1 MIFVWK
7 KARFEI
13 KRSSHTYAG
22 RTWTWTERFHI
33 ERSSKLS
40 DDGVSIRSKTKKFTI
55 DCTMPDKRNKHRIT
69 SHNKLLALGFVIA
82 AVLLSF
88 AATSEA
94 FLVPSQHFSSVPVA
108 FEAPFS
114 SMALTM
120 ASEATQIEFDSFLS
134 SIQFRPAAAEDIPR
148 CFEIESASY
157 PSDEAATM
165 ESLVNRQKYACDYF
179 LLCTNNNG
187 QDILGFICAT
197 RCHEFTEES
206 MSALH
211 DPTGPLLAVHS
222 VVIDE
227 NYRRKGLATK
237 LMNQYVQK
245 ILEHERDNQSATDTV
260 PIASI
265 VLLAKQHLLGFY
277 VRCGYKVNRP
287 SPIVHGKELWYDLEM
302 ELEQASAIRT
312 NLLPRE
318 SWFCKTETFKSSLTF
333 PEIKPHLDA
342 HTKWVQDL
350 RESGETCIVS
360 GYRVDSDGKPGGGG
374 LMFLAAKSYQE
385 AYDLVAENDPL
396 IVNGCVDWELNGWNG
411 QVGGIRVE

>member
-7 KARFEI
+7 KTRFEKNVHI
-13 KRSSHTYAG
+13 RTLDG
-22 RTWTWTERFHI
+22 RGLGWKDSI
-33 ERSSKLS
+33 SKRSSKLS
-40 DDGVSIRSKTKKFTI
+40 DDGVSIRSNTKAFAI
-55 DCTMPDKRNKHRIT
+55 DCTMPVTRNKHRIT
-69 SHNKLLALGFVIA
+69 SLDKLLALGFLIA
-82 AVLLSF
+82 AALLSF
-88 AATSEA
+88 AETSEA
-94 FLVPSQHFSSVPVA
+94 FLVPSQHFRSEPAA

-120 ASEATQIEFDSFLS
+120 ASEATQTEST

-165 ESLVNRQKYACDYF
+165 ESLVNRQKYAGEYF

-245 ILEHERDNQSATDTV
+245 VLEQEQDNQSATDTV

-277 VRCGYKVNRP
+277 VRCGYKVNQP

-302 ELEQASAIRT
+302 ELEQPSAIRT
-312 NLLPRE
+312 NLLPGE

-396 IVNGCVDWELNGWNG
+396 IVNGCVDWELNGWNS

>member
-1 MIFVWK
+1 M
-7 KARFEI
+7 
-13 KRSSHTYAG
+13 
-22 RTWTWTERFHI
+22 
-33 ERSSKLS
+33 S
-40 DDGVSIRSKTKKFTI
+40 DTI
-55 DCTMPDKRNKHRIT
+55 NKHRTI
-69 SHNKLLALGFVIA
+69 HNKLLLFGFLIGA
-82 AVLLSF
+82 ALLSF

-94 FLVPSQHFSSVPVA
+94 FLVPSRHCGSSPTA
-108 FEAPFS
+108 FEDPFS
-114 SMALTM
+114 SMKLPM
-120 ASEATQIEFDSFLS
+120 ASEATQIESEPLLP

-165 ESLVNRQKYACDYF
+165 ESLVNRQKYAGDYF
-179 LLCTNNNG
+179 LLCTKDNG
-187 QDILGFICAT
+187 QQILGFICAT

-227 NYRRKGLATK
+227 DYRRKGLATE
-237 LMNQYVQK
+237 LMNQYIQRVLKQ
-245 ILEHERDNQSATDTV
+245 EQENQSATETV

-302 ELEQASAIRT
+302 ELERSPAIRT
-312 NLLPRE
+312 DLLPGE

-350 RESGETCIVS
+350 RKSGETCIVS
-360 GYRVDSDGKPGGGG
+360 GYRVDSEGKPGGGG
-374 LMFLAAKSYQE
+374 LLFLAAKSYQE

-396 IVNGCVDWELNGWNG
+396 IVNGCVDWELNGWNS